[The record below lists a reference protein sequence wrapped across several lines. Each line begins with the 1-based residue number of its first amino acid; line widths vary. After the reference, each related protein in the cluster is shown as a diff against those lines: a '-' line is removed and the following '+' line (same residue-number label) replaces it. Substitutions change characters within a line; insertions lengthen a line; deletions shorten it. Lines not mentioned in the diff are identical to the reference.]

1 MFQRT
6 LLLAGVIGLF
16 APTAIRAEV
25 KPHPLFSDNMV
36 LQRDQPIV
44 VWGTADPN
52 EVVTV
57 TLRIQSATS
66 VAEKAMSVTADAKG
80 NWNVNLPAQPASK
93 LGDTVSLKIN
103 KDVLENVLIG
113 DVWLCSGQ
121 SNMEWRMSQLTKD
134 EQGKKLAADATNPM
148 IRLFDVPNRPS
159 AEPMADFPVAGNSGK
174 WLECKP
180 ETVINFSAVG
190 YFFGKT
196 LNKELGVPIGLIS
209 SDWGGT
215 PAEAWTSREALN
227 AESSLKYYTER
238 FDTARKTYD
247 PEKAQAAFEKTLA
260 KWNED
265 AAEAKKAG
273 KPIPRRPQNP
283 ANPAD
288 RPNPTTLYNGM
299 IAPITKFPIT
309 GAIWYQGESNA
320 GRAYEYRTLMPTMI
334 KNWRE
339 QWGKEFPFFMVQLAP
354 FRGGAS
360 GVDYAELRDAQF
372 HTTKELPKVGIA
384 IITDVGDETDIHPQQ
399 KQPVGERLAQAA
411 LHTAYGK
418 DVEPIG
424 PTYKELSIEGNKAI
438 VRFDHL
444 GGGLMAKGS
453 EVAGFQVAGED
464 GKYVSAKAEIKGDT
478 VVVTSDEVAKP
489 VSVRYGWVNFA
500 KPTLNLY
507 GKNGLPAAPFRTDDQ
522 PYTTKP
528 KQ

>member
-1 MFQRT
+1 MLSRS
-6 LLLAGVIGLF
+6 LLVAGLVGVLLP
-16 APTAIRAEV
+16 ATSRAEV
-25 KPHPLFSDNMV
+25 KTHPIFSPNMV
-36 LQRDQPIV
+36 LQRDQPIT
-44 VWGTADPN
+44 VWGTADPQ
-52 EVVTV
+52 EEVTV
-57 TLRIQSATS
+57 LLQIQSASSGEIKSTN
-66 VAEKAMSVTADAKG
+66 AFADAKG
-80 NWNVNLPAQPASK
+80 NWSVSLPAQPASK
-93 LGDTVSLKIN
+93 PGDKVSLKIN
-103 KDVLENVLIG
+103 KTTLDNVLIG

-121 SNMEWRMSQLTKD
+121 SNMEWRISQLPKD
-134 EQGKKLAADATNPM
+134 DQAKKVAAAATHPT

-159 AEPMADFPVAGNSGK
+159 AEPMADFPVSGNSGK

-180 ETVINFSAVG
+180 ETAINFSAVG
-190 YFFGKT
+190 YFFGRK
-196 LNKELGVPIGLIS
+196 LNQELGVPIGLIS

-215 PAEAWTSREALN
+215 PAEAWTNREFLN
-227 AESSLKYYTER
+227 ASPSLKHYTER
-238 FDTARKTYD
+238 FDAALKNFN
-247 PEKAQAAFEKTLA
+247 PEKAKAANDKAIATWKEA
-260 KWNED
+260 V
-265 AAEAKKAG
+265 AQAKKDG
-273 KPIPRRPQNP
+273 KPAPRGPRLQQNP
-283 ANPAD
+283 GST
-288 RPNPTTLYNGM
+288 PNPTTLYNGM

-334 KNWRE
+334 QNWRK

-424 PTYKELSIEGNKAI
+424 PTFKELVIEGNKAV
-438 VRFDHL
+438 VRFNHL
-444 GGGLMAKGS
+444 GGGLTVKGS
-453 EVAGFQVAGED
+453 EVEGFQLAGVD
-464 GKYVSAKAEIKGDT
+464 GKYHPAQAEIKGDT
-478 VVVTSDEVAKP
+478 VVVTCDAVTKP

-500 KPTLNLY
+500 KPTLNLS